1 MRGDKL
7 VIKDHHVKSA
17 QMVAEV
23 VVPEIKQ
30 LTSGRYAIT
39 IAGESGSGKSET
51 AETLRQELE
60 KHDIHAFILQQDDYF
75 HYPPKTNAKMR
86 EKDINHVGTSEVKLD
101 LLDQNIKDAI
111 AGKDTIEKPL
121 VYFDEDKV
129 EKETVD
135 LSGVQVVI
143 AEGTYTTSLDH
154 PHTRVFIDRNYFDT
168 KETRAERSREKQ
180 DEFLEKILKI
190 EHDIIRKQREKADL
204 IITKEYELKNLKKS

>member
-17 QMVAEV
+17 KMVAEV
-23 VVPEIKQ
+23 VVPEIRNTQ
-30 LTSGRYAIT
+30 GRYAIT

-60 KHDIHAFILQQDDYF
+60 KNDIPAFIFQQDDYF
-75 HYPPKTNAKMR
+75 HYPPKTNARMR
-86 EKDINHVGTSEVKLD
+86 EKNIEQVGTSEVKLD
-101 LLDQNIKDAI
+101 LLDQNIKEAI
-111 AGKDTIEKPL
+111 EGKDKIEKPL
-121 VYFDEDKV
+121 VYFDDDKI
-129 EKETVD
+129 EAETVD
-135 LSGVQVVI
+135 LTGFQAVI
-143 AEGTYTTSLDH
+143 AEGTYTTALDN

-180 DEFLEKILKI
+180 DEFLEKILRI

-204 IITKEYELKNLKKS
+204 IITKDYELKNLKKI

>member
-23 VVPEIKQ
+23 VVPEIKN
-30 LTSGRYAIT
+30 LSRGRYAIT

-101 LLDQNIKDAI
+101 LLDQNIQDAI
-111 AGKDTIEKPL
+111 QGKDSIEKPL

-135 LSGVQVVI
+135 LTGVQVVI
-143 AEGTYTTSLDH
+143 AEGTYTTSLDK

>member
-135 LSGVQVVI
+135 LSGVEVVI
-143 AEGTYTTSLDH
+143 AEGTYTTSLDN
-154 PHTRVFIDRNYFDT
+154 PHTRVFIDRNSFDT